1 MIHES
6 KVILIPMEFCFQDTN
21 EISKT
26 KLEYFFPIVRGGS
39 RIQFSYSNPVVL
51 KKNDI
56 LNHRDARIK
65 KLKELAKFPRFFV
78 N

>member
-26 KLEYFFPIVRGGS
+26 KLEYFFPIIRGGS

-51 KKNDI
+51 KKKMI
-56 LNHRDARIK
+56 Y
-65 KLKELAKFPRFFV
+65 
-78 N
+78 

>member
-39 RIQFSYSNPVVL
+39 RIQFSYSNPV

-56 LNHRDARIK
+56 LNYRDVRIK
-65 KLKELAKFPRFFV
+65 KLKELEVFLLLR
-78 N
+78 